1 MSRAGVL
8 VAGGGAVGLAFAAA
22 GRDPCVVLER
32 ENCRPAN
39 DPKETDLRVY
49 ALSPGTQ
56 GFLTRLGAWQ
66 RLPAERIAP
75 VATMAVFGDDGG
87 RLHFPSRRGEPVA
100 WIVEG
105 NRIVRAVEEA
115 AIARGVDV
123 RHRAAIASVSA
134 SGEGVACELA
144 DGSTVEA
151 ALLVGADGPA
161 SAVRGLLGLA
171 SEAKSYSQLAVVA
184 HFACERPHGG
194 VARQWFQRGG
204 VLAWLPLPG
213 SRISIVWSAPE
224 ALANELLALDPV
236 ALAARVRDSGGSVLG
251 DLQCE
256 AGPTGFP
263 LRLVRVPRIAVPG
276 AVLLGDAAHG
286 VHPLAGQGL
295 NLGLQDAQSL
305 ASALAARS
313 ALERPGD
320 LAVLRR
326 HERARRGD
334 VDAMQF
340 MTDELNGLFA
350 AEGLLPRRL
359 RNSGLSLLDGLPPL
373 RDALAARAMR

>member
-8 VAGGGAVGLAFAAA
+8 VAGGGVVGLAFAAA
-22 GRDPCVVLER
+22 SRDPCVVLER
-32 ENCRPAN
+32 ENRRPAH
-39 DPKETDLRVY
+39 DPQETDLRVF
-49 ALSPGTQ
+49 ALSEGTRA
-56 GFLTRLGAWQ
+56 FLEGLGAWQ

-75 VATMAVFGDDGG
+75 VASMAVFGDDGG
-87 RLHFPSRRGEPVA
+87 QLDFPSRRGEPVA

-105 NRIVRAVEEA
+105 NRIARALEDA
-115 AIARGVDV
+115 AVGRGVDL
-123 RHRAAIASVSA
+123 RHGASVTSVSA
-134 SGEGVACELA
+134 SAEGVACTLE

-151 ALLVGADGPA
+151 ALLVGADGPG
-161 SAVRGLLGLA
+161 SVVRGLLGLV
-171 SEAKSYSQLAVVA
+171 SEAKLYGQVAVVA
-184 HFACERPHGG
+184 HFACDRPHGG
-194 VARQWFQRGG
+194 VARQWFQGSG

-213 SRISIVWSAPE
+213 NRVSIVWSAPE
-224 ALANELLALDPV
+224 GLANELLALDPV
-236 ALAARVRDSGGSVLG
+236 ALAARVRDAGGGALG

-263 LRLVRVPRIAVPG
+263 IRRVKVPRIAAPG

-295 NLGLQDAQSL
+295 NLGFQDARSL
-305 ASALAARS
+305 ASVLSART

-334 VDAMQF
+334 VDTMQF
-340 MTDELNGLFA
+340 VTDELNDLFA
-350 AEGLLPRRL
+350 AEGPLLRRL
-359 RNSGLSLLDGLPPL
+359 RNTGLDLLDGLPPL
-373 RDALAARAMR
+373 RAALAARAMR

>member
-1 MSRAGVL
+1 MSRAVVL

-22 GRDPCVVLER
+22 SRDPCVVLER
-32 ENCRPAN
+32 ENGRPAN

-49 ALSPGTQ
+49 ALSAGTQ
-56 GFLTRLGAWQ
+56 AFLARLGAWQ
-66 RLPAERIAP
+66 RLPADRIAP
-75 VATMAVFGDDGG
+75 VASMAVFGDDGG
-87 RLHFPSRRGEPVA
+87 QLHFPSRRGEPVA

-105 NRIVRAVEEA
+105 NRIARAVEEA
-115 AIARGVDV
+115 AIARGVDL
-123 RHRAAIASVSA
+123 RHHASVASLSA
-134 SGEGVACELA
+134 SAEGVACELA
-144 DGSTVEA
+144 DGSAVEA
-151 ALLVGADGPA
+151 ALLVGADGPG
-161 SAVRGLLGLA
+161 SGVRGLLGLA
-171 SEAKSYSQLAVVA
+171 SEAKSYGQRAVVA
-184 HFACERPHGG
+184 HFSCERPHGG
-194 VARQWFQRGG
+194 VARQWFRRGG

-213 SRISIVWSAPE
+213 NRMSIVWSAPE
-224 ALANELLALDPV
+224 PLANELLALEPA
-236 ALAARVRDSGGSVLG
+236 ALAARVREAGESALG
-251 DLQCE
+251 DLRCE

-295 NLGLQDAQSL
+295 NLGFQDAQSL

-350 AEGLLPRRL
+350 SGGPLLRRL

-373 RDALAARAMR
+373 RNALAARAMR

>member
-1 MSRAGVL
+1 MSRPGIL

-22 GRDPCVVLER
+22 SRDPCVVLER
-32 ENCRPAN
+32 EKRRPAR

-49 ALSPGTQ
+49 ALSAGTRA
-56 GFLTRLGAWQ
+56 FLESLGAWQ
-66 RLPAERIAP
+66 RLPADRIAP
-75 VATMAVFGDDGG
+75 VASMSVFGDDGG
-87 RLHFPSRRGEPVA
+87 HLAFPSRRGEPVA

-105 NRIVRAVEEA
+105 NRIARAVEEA
-115 AIARGVDV
+115 AIERGVDV
-123 RHRAAIASVSA
+123 RYRASLASVSA
-134 SGEGVACELA
+134 SAAGVACALE
-144 DGSTVEA
+144 DGSSLEA
-151 ALLVGADGPA
+151 ALLVGADGPG
-161 SAVRGLLGLA
+161 SGVRGLLGLTA
-171 SEAKSYSQLAVVA
+171 EAKPYGQVAVVA

-213 SRISIVWSAPE
+213 NRMSIVWSAPE
-224 ALANELLALDPV
+224 ALANELLALDSA
-236 ALAARVRDSGGSVLG
+236 ALAARVQEAGGSALG
-251 DLQCE
+251 DLECE

-263 LRLVRVPRIAVPG
+263 LRLVKVPRIAVPG

-295 NLGLQDAQSL
+295 NLGFQDAQSL
-305 ASALAARS
+305 ASVLASRS

-340 MTDELNGLFA
+340 VTDELNGVFA
-350 AEGLLPRRL
+350 AEGPLLRRL
-359 RNSGLSLLDGLPPL
+359 RNGGLNLLDGLPPL
-373 RDALAARAMR
+373 RSVLAARAMR